1 MEKTLPALLAASQWE
16 LVAAAYCLKYN
27 YNSHLGTYV
36 ATFVYCSTRCC
47 GEERTCCVEDAA
59 VHSNVVNVWY
69 FWAIVVVALFTLCLA
84 VIAACCRWKQGS
96 GRSRSRRRTRVRTI
110 NIAPPDGQSQS
121 QAPTTTSTPRTGDRS
136 NLPRFTF
143 TLPGAPPPYYP
154 ASPPP
159 SYEEVCRQSTRVP
172 KDSEDTE
179 ETEPTNPG

>member
-1 MEKTLPALLAASQWE
+1 MEKTLPALIAASQWE

-47 GEERTCCVEDAA
+47 GEERACCTEETTTVYN
-59 VHSNVVNVWY
+59 SVVNVWY

-84 VIAACCRWKQGS
+84 VIAACCRWS
-96 GRSRSRRRTRVRTI
+96 NGRGRARRRTRVRAI
-110 NIAPPDGQSQS
+110 NIMPAVGRPQSQV
-121 QAPTTTSTPRTGDRS
+121 PTSTSTPGTADRS
-136 NLPRFTF
+136 GLSRFTF

-159 SYEEVCRQSTRVP
+159 SYDEVCRQSTRVP
-172 KDSEDTE
+172 KDLEDTE
-179 ETEPTNPG
+179 ETERNNHG